1 MIVYEGGNGGLP
13 QIVPICQH
21 ANLPDN
27 EKLLHSD
34 EESIPEDSSK
44 HFHFGYDAD
53 TSNSSID
60 YNLSTDDTSSDS
72 HGRYFSDHFVQK
84 MNNALNDPFVPI
96 SEETVFLNS
105 PPVNSIISSSPASI
119 DSWTLYSNSN
129 SMSSSDEYSLSDH
142 LNSSSSSNDGPSTIE
157 MHSRKK
163 KCKSSKFES
172 DEYVSLDSAPCT
184 SHLPSEVSRSPS
196 GHVSHLPRANVLHGH
211 ESVDVRIIDF
221 AHASFVKKSD
231 DCSKTA
237 HQGPDGGFL
246 TGLDSLKRL
255 LFQITQTDI

>member
-1 MIVYEGGNGGLP
+1 M
-13 QIVPICQH
+13 Q
-21 ANLPDN
+21 
-27 EKLLHSD
+27 HSD
-34 EESIPEDSSK
+34 DEDVIPEHTGK

-60 YNLSTDDTSSDS
+60 CSLSNDETFSDS
-72 HGRYFSDHFVQK
+72 RQRDLSEHFVRK
-84 MNNALNDPFVPI
+84 SNNNPFVPI

-105 PPVNSIISSSPASI
+105 SPMSSILTSSPPSI

-142 LNSSSSSNDGPSTIE
+142 MNSSSSSSDCPSAIE

-163 KCKSSKFES
+163 KFRNHNFES
-172 DEYVSLDSAPCT
+172 DEYLSLDS
-184 SHLPSEVSRSPS
+184 LPSS
-196 GHVSHLPRANVLHGH
+196 SHFAIEKSTVN
-211 ESVDVRIIDF
+211 VRIIDF

-231 DCSKTA
+231 DCFKPV
-237 HQGPDGGFL
+237 HKGPDGGFL

-255 LFQITQTDI
+255 LHQIIEKS